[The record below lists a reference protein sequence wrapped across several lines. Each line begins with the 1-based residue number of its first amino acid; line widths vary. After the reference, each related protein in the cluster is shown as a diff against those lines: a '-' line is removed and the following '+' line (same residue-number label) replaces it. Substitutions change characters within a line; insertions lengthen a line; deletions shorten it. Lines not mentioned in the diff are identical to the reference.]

1 MNFKK
6 ITSIF
11 AAAAIAISAI
21 PSNGFGNKNADVNAQ
36 VTPYYA
42 SEYNI
47 PDVKI
52 TSSSIP
58 DLEALK
64 FTSNMTLGFNLG
76 NTFDAFS
83 DTTTISEL
91 DFESMWVGVKTTK
104 AMIDTIKAAGFKTIR
119 VPVSW
124 HNHVDKDYKI
134 SEAWLSRVK
143 EVVDYAV
150 ANDMYIILN
159 IHHDNSK
166 EFMYPDS
173 AHLDQSVKYVSSIWT
188 QLADRFKDY
197 NEKLVFESLN
207 EPRLVGHQNEWW
219 FNPNSND
226 CVDAANSINTLNQKF
241 VDIVRNSGGNNA
253 KRYLMVPGYCA
264 SIDGVTNSYF
274 KVPTDTATNKI
285 ILSVH
290 AYTPYNFALQ
300 AENEN
305 GSVSTF
311 DSDTSSDTREIDSLM
326 STIYNRFI
334 SKGIPVVIGEFGA
347 RNKSGNTQDRIDF
360 ATYYIAAARAKGI
373 TCVWWDNNAFT
384 SGEAFGLLDRKT
396 LTWKY
401 PEIVQG
407 LSKYSGN
414 TSTIYI
420 ETTATTVPVQKEDFE
435 GVLEESLDGYTV
447 TFGQAIGDTMKLDI
461 ELSDIAV
468 YGNGCVAF
476 SVNHE
481 GTNYWV
487 AFQWETSKS
496 GLVTVDLTTPYQV
509 LNTITEEK
517 ETDEAIV
524 KAVVAA
530 AQSMKSA
537 TVQKWYAADA
547 ASWDGIDAK
556 ANINIKAASVS
567 KAVNSETTTT
577 EATTT
582 VITTTPVTTTTNVV
596 TTTPVITTTTSENTT
611 TTTTSPDVT
620 RRYGD
625 LDSSKN
631 IDLAD
636 LVTLNQYLIKDITFT
651 SEQLKYA
658 DLNSDGTVDIA
669 DGALLKQFLMGDNV
683 KLGA

>member
-1 MNFKK
+1 
-6 ITSIF
+6 
-11 AAAAIAISAI
+11 
-21 PSNGFGNKNADVNAQ
+21 
-36 VTPYYA
+36 
-42 SEYNI
+42 
-47 PDVKI
+47 
-52 TSSSIP
+52 
-58 DLEALK
+58 
-64 FTSNMTLGFNLG
+64 
-76 NTFDAFS
+76 
-83 DTTTISEL
+83 
-91 DFESMWVGVKTTK
+91 
-104 AMIDTIKAAGFKTIR
+104 
-119 VPVSW
+119 
-124 HNHVDKDYKI
+124 
-134 SEAWLSRVK
+134 
-143 EVVDYAV
+143 
-150 ANDMYIILN
+150 
-159 IHHDNSK
+159 
-166 EFMYPDS
+166 
-173 AHLDQSVKYVSSIWT
+173 
-188 QLADRFKDY
+188 
-197 NEKLVFESLN
+197 
-207 EPRLVGHQNEWW
+207 
-219 FNPNSND
+219 
-226 CVDAANSINTLNQKF
+226 
-241 VDIVRNSGGNNA
+241 
-253 KRYLMVPGYCA
+253 
-264 SIDGVTNSYF
+264 
-274 KVPTDTATNKI
+274 
-285 ILSVH
+285 
-290 AYTPYNFALQ
+290 
-300 AENEN
+300 
-305 GSVSTF
+305 
-311 DSDTSSDTREIDSLM
+311 M

-384 SGEAFGLLDRKT
+384 SGEAFGLLNRSN

-524 KAVVAA
+524 KAVVAT